1 VTARS
6 GRPRRA
12 RRALDSARRAPAPT
26 AALRRRLAAALAEC
40 SEDERNVL
48 ALMVGDGLSPD
59 ETSLALELPTAQ
71 VLRMRAS
78 LFETLRRALLGE
90 SPRRVAMP
98 RGAVPSQLRR
108 AS

>member
-1 VTARS
+1 MSARF

-48 ALMVGDGLSPD
+48 ALLVGEGLSPA
-59 ETSLALELPTAQ
+59 ETSLALELPAAR
-71 VLRMRAS
+71 LLSMRTT
-78 LFETLRRALLGE
+78 LLETLRRALFGE
-90 SPRRVAMP
+90 TVKRVART
-98 RGAVPSQLRR
+98 RGAVSIDLQR